1 MSNYREK
8 LIFVVQKIYNFFI
21 FLSCKRKPSLQD
33 KQEYSKM
40 YDLDDYI
47 MENED
52 DK

>member
-1 MSNYREK
+1 MTNYREK
-8 LIFVVQKIYNFFI
+8 LLFVVQKIYRFFMYI
-21 FLSCKRKPSLQD
+21 TCRTKPNVQD
-33 KQEYSKM
+33 KLEYNKM